1 MNIRVISQSGLKHF
15 LGFLMET
22 LTVMGPKERP
32 DQPGHH
38 HFARLNDPDEF
49 AADYT
54 TTTIPPKAAFFPPN
68 EKLFSFN
75 LSRPPLFSLMRDTFP
90 FVLAGV
96 HPCDLAAID
105 ALDQAYGYPP
115 SDVRWEA
122 NRKRVFIIG
131 IDCLPDEYCFCTTT
145 DTAACRSAGDLFL
158 TPIPRGYLV
167 EVLTIPG
174 QKFLEK
180 AQVAGAQRQDRQ
192 AAEQWRRDKRE
203 RMTAAFDASI
213 DQFARMLA
221 RGGLTDVWKA
231 VAERCYSCG
240 SCNTTCPTCFCFNME
255 DDFDAGLTQGVR
267 RRTWDS
273 CQLADFALVAGGH
286 NFRGDRWQRVR
297 HRWHRKFLYL
307 YRQFGRPYCTGC
319 GRCSRAC
326 TADINIVDV
335 SNRLIAASWKEHSGD

>member
-1 MNIRVISQSGLKHF
+1 MGDYVLSQGGLHHF
-15 LGFLMET
+15 LGSLMET
-22 LTVMGPKERP
+22 QPVMGPKERA
-32 DQPGHH
+32 DQPGFH
-38 HFARLNDPDEF
+38 HFALLNDPREF

-68 EKLFSFN
+68 EKLFSFT
-75 LSRPPLFSLMRDTFP
+75 LKRPPYFTVSRDTFP

-105 ALDQAYGYPP
+105 ALDRACAYPP
-115 SDVRWEA
+115 SDVRWQA
-122 NRKRVFIIG
+122 NRKRTVIIG

-145 DTAACRSAGDLFL
+145 DTIACRSVCDLFL
-158 TPIPRGYLV
+158 TPIQRGYLV
-167 EVLTIPG
+167 EVLTASG
-174 QKFLEK
+174 RALFEK
-180 AQVAGAQRQDRQ
+180 APARDARRQHRLE
-192 AAEQWRRDKRE
+192 AEKWRREKSE
-203 RMTAAFDASI
+203 RITAGFKVSI
-213 DQFARMLA
+213 DQFARILA
-221 RGGLTDVWKA
+221 GGGLTEVWKA

-240 SCNTTCPTCFCFNME
+240 SCNTVCPTCFCFNML
-255 DDFDAGLTQGVR
+255 DDLDASLVQGVR

-273 CQLADFALVAGGH
+273 CQLPDFAVVAGGH

-335 SNRLIAASWKEHSGD
+335 SNQLIAAAQQEVSGG